1 MQNFTEIFPT
11 KCLNRLSS
19 TRQTAGFIN
28 NASML
33 TNRSRQLVF
42 RSFCRRSRVVLFSHQ
57 LAFLCQFLDVDITSN
72 CVLKTR
78 GAKTV
83 SELSP
88 LALERVLME
97 LSHGGRPPPPPLAA
111 FPFKCTLRK
120 KILPITSPETF
131 FTGWPLALHQCEP
144 VLAGTCAAL
153 GLLQSITVGLN
164 SVTDILCMASHTLFF
179 GHSQSQ
185 KQCTF

>member
-33 TNRSRQLVF
+33 TNRFRQLVF
-42 RSFCRRSRVVLFSHQ
+42 RSFCRRGGVGLFSHQ

-78 GAKTV
+78 GAKLCL
-83 SELSP
+83 SSP
-88 LALERVLME
+88 LSLWSTSLMVF
-97 LSHGGRPPPPPLAA
+97 SRDGRSPPSPLPA

-120 KILPITSPETF
+120 K
-131 FTGWPLALHQCEP
+131 C
-144 VLAGTCAAL
+144 
-153 GLLQSITVGLN
+153 
-164 SVTDILCMASHTLFF
+164 
-179 GHSQSQ
+179 SQSLCWKPFLQ
-185 KQCTF
+185 GGPSHSLNVSRCLLAPAWHSVCFSRSQSD

>member
-1 MQNFTEIFPT
+1 M
-11 KCLNRLSS
+11 
-19 TRQTAGFIN
+19 G
-28 NASML
+28 
-33 TNRSRQLVF
+33 
-42 RSFCRRSRVVLFSHQ
+42 LFSHQ

-111 FPFKCTLRK
+111 FPFKRTLRK
-120 KILPITSPETF
+120 KNTSNH
-131 FTGWPLALHQCEP
+131 FTG
-144 VLAGTCAAL
+144 
-153 GLLQSITVGLN
+153 N
-164 SVTDILCMASHTLFF
+164 LFYRVAPRTP
-179 GHSQSQ
+179 SM
-185 KQCTF
+185 

>member
-19 TRQTAGFIN
+19 TRQAAGFIN

-97 LSHGGRPPPPPLAA
+97 LSHGGRPPPPPLPA

-120 KILPITSPETF
+120 KNTSNH
-131 FTGWPLALHQCEP
+131 FTG
-144 VLAGTCAAL
+144 
-153 GLLQSITVGLN
+153 N
-164 SVTDILCMASHTLFF
+164 LFYRVAPRTP
-179 GHSQSQ
+179 SM
-185 KQCTF
+185 